1 MDRCVFKQADT
12 SQRNHTCW
20 FDTAIVTLANSN
32 ILQMNSVEES
42 RGILKTLSDSRSTS
56 STSIGKDIQ
65 VRGGL
70 SDYSKKL
77 HAKIS
82 RALGDDVCPL
92 KPTEGQDMLT
102 FLQTLIEYVDISHIS
117 LKTST
122 GNKKSIEGN
131 SEFTCANIGQ
141 WDLYDY
147 VSENFSKAINFKKF
161 SGESG
166 VLLVQFRGSDGAC
179 SKLDC
184 KSSFE
189 LETPVGNYMFTLR
202 TMTISNRGHVMAI
215 GRCRNDTEWT
225 VFDNEFSGNGYSPRT
240 FEAEDFEK
248 VKSQM
253 LSFPHSFFSPKV
265 GVIQMNPFFK
275 TGIRS
280 ATVFFYDFVRV

>member
-166 VLLVQFRGSDGAC
+166 GPPC
-179 SKLDC
+179 S
-184 KSSFE
+184 
-189 LETPVGNYMFTLR
+189 
-202 TMTISNRGHVMAI
+202 I
-215 GRCRNDTEWT
+215 
-225 VFDNEFSGNGYSPRT
+225 
-240 FEAEDFEK
+240 
-248 VKSQM
+248 
-253 LSFPHSFFSPKV
+253 
-265 GVIQMNPFFK
+265 
-275 TGIRS
+275 
-280 ATVFFYDFVRV
+280 